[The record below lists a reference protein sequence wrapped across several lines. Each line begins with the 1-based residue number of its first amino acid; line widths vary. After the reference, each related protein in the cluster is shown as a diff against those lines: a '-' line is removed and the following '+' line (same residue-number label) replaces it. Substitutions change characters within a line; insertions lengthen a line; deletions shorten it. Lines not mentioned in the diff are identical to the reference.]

1 LAERTGSAT
10 VEIGD
15 MVQNILAETG
25 KAVGNMDSTIGA
37 VDGSAAQTELA
48 RERLVDITR
57 AMKLVVEKIG
67 DVALSTGEQHN
78 ATTAMAQSTES
89 INNKI
94 LDSDAALQSAQR
106 TLSTLDGVARGMR
119 QAFSRF
125 KL

>member
-1 LAERTGSAT
+1 
-10 VEIGD
+10 
-15 MVQNILAETG
+15 
-25 KAVGNMDSTIGA
+25 
-37 VDGSAAQTELA
+37 
-48 RERLVDITR
+48 VDITE
-57 AMKLVVEKIG
+57 AMGQVVDKIG

-94 LDSDAALQSAQR
+94 LDSDAALQSAQQ
-106 TLSTLDGVARGMR
+106 TLSTLDGVARSMQ